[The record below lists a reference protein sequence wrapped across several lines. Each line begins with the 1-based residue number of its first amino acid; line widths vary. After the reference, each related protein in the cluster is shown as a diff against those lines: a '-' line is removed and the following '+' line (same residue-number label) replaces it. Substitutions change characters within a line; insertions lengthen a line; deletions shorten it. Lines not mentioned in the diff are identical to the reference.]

1 MINSMVSPVFTSVLL
16 YLALKLG
23 LGKPAAQTW
32 LMNSDRTKIS
42 PSLESFFIIY
52 KISTY
57 PLNVNNS
64 SSKEPTN
71 RFRFED
77 EHGNQ

>member
-1 MINSMVSPVFTSVLL
+1 MMISMVSPVLTSVLL

-32 LMNSDRTKIS
+32 LMKSDRTTIS
-42 PSLESFFIIY
+42 PSLERFFIIY

-64 SSKEPTN
+64 SLKDPIN

-77 EHGNQ
+77 EHAYQ